1 VAHHPPAS
9 LKLDKVKESGA
20 VSYDEEAGLQHHD
33 VTVTFRFENGHVV
46 TKQFSN
52 GETALGMKKQLFD
65 LLQVDYG
72 KLDLLHNDKPLIDPL
87 SIIDTPSLKSA
98 HAFDL
103 TVRVPGGMHADDKW
117 KNAQWP
123 SDLAK

>member
-1 VAHHPPAS
+1 MAHPS
-9 LKLDKVKESGA
+9 LKLDKVKETA
-20 VSYDEEAGLQHHD
+20 PISYDEEAGQQHHD

-72 KLDLLHNDKPLIDPL
+72 KLELVHGDKPLIDPL
-87 SIIDTPSLKSA
+87 SICDTPSLKSA
-98 HAFDL
+98 HAFEL
-103 TVRVPGGMHADDKW
+103 SVRSPDNFAGDKW

-123 SDLAK
+123 SALAK